1 LGYAPFAR
9 ESPRRYAT
17 DGREHGERAV
27 IQFEAVDR
35 GLRLLDSLEEVEYVL
50 DVGDDD
56 DDAVEPTSAS
66 TEGFPAPLDAA
77 VEIRTE
83 RLCLPTVVDYHLR
96 DADGSFAELVPGGE
110 QRLTG
115 TTFFEAT
122 NTPLKL
128 YLRFEGPATVE
139 TDGNRTLV
147 QFDEPAPVT
156 VGARSFH
163 QRPAGTVT
171 VPETVEG
178 VARGLSLFGSAL
190 QTTSPERSFPTL
202 RGHPPRLVVGD
213 EFDADGL
220 ERPDTAISI
229 EVPDRYESV
238 FTVAPLAYYLG
249 AEIVTGVDD
258 PRIVADGESFPLAG
272 DLPTAVTETLKHC
285 FLLDCVTRT
294 EGLYPVDLAERERL
308 AERVEID
315 PERWYDLSIAE
326 RTAAYLSVPTE
337 ATADLL
343 DWHLTADVEP
353 EPRNAA
359 ILPYVVDDLATVR
372 SPAPTAGD
380 PVDAGDDLE
389 EFFRGR
395 ESEATQNADDG
406 AIGPP
411 IPTDTYGHVW
421 VGEGFPMGASKPTVD
436 AYRRRL
442 DRQPDEDGTTTV
454 TLVCN
459 DAEMLA
465 ELDDDLYGF
474 LDMLSFEVRRYDNL
488 TTAELREVLAEDTS
502 FLHYVGHVEDRGVQC
517 RDGYLDLGTLETT
530 GVEAFLLNGCRSH
543 EQGQALVDAGAFG
556 GVVTLTDVGNAR
568 ATETGRHLAHLL
580 DIGFDFHGALDVV
593 GRTHVSRDDYVV
605 VGDGRVTVAQSD
617 SGTPLLLVCADRG
630 PNHPTLTFQEYPS
643 SRFDLGTMTHPY
655 VEESGR
661 QYLAVGEMTSYR
673 IDRETFEEKLRSERV
688 PIIVDGDL
696 CWTNSVDLFE

>member
-1 LGYAPFAR
+1 M
-9 ESPRRYAT
+9 
-17 DGREHGERAV
+17 

-35 GLRLLDSLEEVEYVL
+35 GLRLLDTLEEVEYVL
-50 DVGDDD
+50 DDEGGGD
-56 DDAVEPTSAS
+56 AEPAPAS
-66 TEGFPAPLDAA
+66 TDCFPAPLDAA

-83 RLCLPTVVDYHLR
+83 RLSLPTVVDYHLR
-96 DADGSFAELVPGGE
+96 DADGGFRELVAGGTE
-110 QRLTG
+110 RVAG

-122 NTPLKL
+122 NTPMKL
-128 YLRFEGPATVE
+128 YLRFDGPATVE
-139 TDGNRTLV
+139 TEGNRTLV
-147 QFDEPAPVT
+147 RFDEPAPVT

-171 VPETVEG
+171 VPETPAG

-213 EFDADGL
+213 EFDAGGL
-220 ERPDTAISI
+220 ERPETGISI
-229 EVPDRYESV
+229 EVPEEYGSV
-238 FTVAPLAYYLG
+238 FTVAPLSYYLG

-258 PRIVADGESFPLAG
+258 PRVVPGDESFPLAG
-272 DLPTAVTETLKHC
+272 DLPTAAAETLRHC

-294 EGLYPVDLAERERL
+294 EGRYPVDLAEREKL
-308 AERVEID
+308 AERTEIR
-315 PERWYDLSIAE
+315 PERWYDLPLAE

-353 EPRNAA
+353 EARNAA
-359 ILPYVVDDLATVR
+359 ILPYVVDDLAAVR
-372 SPAPTAGD
+372 SPAPAGAA
-380 PVDAGDDLE
+380 PVDAGGDDLGG
-389 EFFRGR
+389 FFRGPAT
-395 ESEATQNADDG
+395 EETQNADDG
-406 AIGPP
+406 SIVPP
-411 IPTDTYGHVW
+411 VQTDTYGHIW
-421 VGEGFPMGASKPTVD
+421 VGEGFPRGASKPTVD

-474 LDMLSFEVRRYDNL
+474 LDMLSFEVRRYDDL
-488 TTAELREVLAEDTS
+488 TTAELRDVLAEDTS
-502 FLHYVGHVEDRGVQC
+502 FLHYVGHVEAEGVQC
-517 RDGYLDLGTLETT
+517 RDGHLDLTTLEST

-580 DIGFDFHGALDVV
+580 DIGFDFHGALDVI
-593 GRTHVSRDDYVV
+593 GRTRISRRDYVV
-605 VGDGRVTVAQSD
+605 VGDGRVTVSQSD
-617 SGTPLLLVCADRG
+617 SGTPLLLRCEERG
-630 PNHPTLTFQEYPS
+630 PEQATFTYQEYPS
-643 SRFDLGTMTHPY
+643 SRFGLGTMTHPY

-673 IDRETFEEKLRSERV
+673 VDRGTFEEKLRSERV
-688 PIIVDGDL
+688 PMIVDGDL
-696 CWTNSVDLFE
+696 RWTNSVDLFE